1 MLRQNWPA
9 TFGFAVF
16 GVLAVI
22 AAAILLTS
30 TSTDAY
36 LISGALLALAVGQAS
51 AALVQDGRFR
61 ALDQQELERGRSQ
74 HELSQSVGRLA
85 ERLNRTEEML
95 TGPDSERTGAIA
107 GELNSLRETVSGLM
121 RDAAIRPRLPDM
133 APPANQVAPEPAR
146 ERLDLLLE
154 PVVELS
160 SGKTEHYRALAQMTG
175 GPGGP
180 VDHGILMAKADEGGL
195 RGALDLH
202 LMRLALPVLRRLRQR
217 HPNLRMVVP
226 VGRPT
231 LENTGDM
238 ARLVRAIDAER
249 DVVAGLVLA
258 IDQDDLALLSPSGI
272 ENVAVLGH
280 SGLTFCL
287 MAAAPSGIDLASLHQ
302 IGIRFI
308 DVSASS
314 LGSGYHL
321 SPEWSEFAIHARAM
335 QMQVIAGSVTSG
347 AQAELAVQGCR
358 YAYGPAY
365 APPRKVRTDA
375 GQLATAAATQAA

>member
-238 ARLVRAIDAER
+238 ARLVRAIDAELR
-249 DVVAGLVLA
+249 HRWPDTGRVALIHRTGMLGVTESSVLA
-258 IDQDDLALLSPSGI
+258 
-272 ENVAVLGH
+272 
-280 SGLTFCL
+280 C
-287 MAAAPSGIDLASLHQ
+287 
-302 IGIRFI
+302 
-308 DVSASS
+308 VSAP
-314 LGSGYHL
+314 HR
-321 SPEWSEFAIHARAM
+321 PEAFEAARFAIDALKA
-335 QMQVIAGSVTSG
+335 S
-347 AQAELAVQGCR
+347 
-358 YAYGPAY
+358 
-365 APPRKVRTDA
+365 APIWKRETWSDGTDW
-375 GQLATAAATQAA
+375 GTGATAPVPPAAVPSVGGGRS